1 MTCEFFRNEFLPYLT
16 AFSFPLSPRLPVS
29 QQEISFIY
37 KNRNPKLT
45 FAGSHIPPSSL
56 TSLPSQTHSPPEES
70 SVTTAVSLD
79 SHIRFLDGETEAWKD
94 QRQAQEST
102 QHVGHGVSGL
112 LCSPLCH
119 HAFSSGGSHSA
130 LFPSLGTDAS
140 GGAFPVI
147 KGVWRKTH
155 TAFSSL
161 KLPGPSWLFNCAGS
175 SPVPRASTP
184 SGEGKGPK
192 PNSWLLAPGHQHDLN
207 RFLG

>member
-79 SHIRFLDGETEAWKD
+79 SRTHK
-94 QRQAQEST
+94 
-102 QHVGHGVSGL
+102 VSRWGNGGL
-112 LCSPLCH
+112 ER
-119 HAFSSGGSHSA
+119 SA
-130 LFPSLGTDAS
+130 TGP
-140 GGAFPVI
+140 
-147 KGVWRKTH
+147 RKH
-155 TAFSSL
+155 TACRSWGFRAAVFSTLS
-161 KLPGPSWLFNCAGS
+161 PCFLFWWQPQC
-175 SPVPRASTP
+175 PFP
-184 SGEGKGPK
+184 
-192 PNSWLLAPGHQHDLN
+192 
-207 RFLG
+207 